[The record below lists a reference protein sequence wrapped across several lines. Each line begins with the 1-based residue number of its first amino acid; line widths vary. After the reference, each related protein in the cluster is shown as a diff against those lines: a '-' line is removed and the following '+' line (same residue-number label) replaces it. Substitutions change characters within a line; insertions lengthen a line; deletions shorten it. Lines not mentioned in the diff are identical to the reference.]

1 MTVISKETIDI
12 LKNFSSIN
20 KSIVI
25 KPGNTIRTLSVNKN
39 ILASAKIEESISEQI
54 SIYDLSSFL
63 GCLSLLINLNLI
75 LVILSILL

>member
-54 SIYDLSSFL
+54 SIYALSSF
-63 GCLSLLINLNLI
+63 
-75 LVILSILL
+75 

>member
-25 KPGNTIRTLSVNKN
+25 KPGSTIKTLSVNKT
-39 ILASAKIEESISEQI
+39 ILAEA
-54 SIYDLSSFL
+54 
-63 GCLSLLINLNLI
+63 
-75 LVILSILL
+75 